1 VVSLQFLFAFGYD
14 ICEHVHHVLVHFG
27 KPMDV
32 EGDNHS
38 PSIFILYC
46 IAFNI
51 KLEGRGGTDQF
62 YLVFHLFVVQVIT
75 TNGRIVLII
84 E

>member
-1 VVSLQFLFAFGYD
+1 
-14 ICEHVHHVLVHFG
+14 
-27 KPMDV
+27 MDV